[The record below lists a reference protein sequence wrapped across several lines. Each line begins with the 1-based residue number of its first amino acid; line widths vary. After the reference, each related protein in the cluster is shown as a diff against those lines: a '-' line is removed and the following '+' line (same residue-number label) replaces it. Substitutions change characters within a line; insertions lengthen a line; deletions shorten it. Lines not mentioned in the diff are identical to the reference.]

1 MTIDD
6 SFEIGGYT
14 VLILSEERPMTAWK
28 ALRIDGEEYAPQIMM
43 DASRNVIAIKGS
55 YNLVGKSIEFV

>member
-14 VLILSEERPMTAWK
+14 VLILSEERPLTPWK
-28 ALRIDGEEYAPQIMM
+28 ALRIDGEEHTPQIMM
-43 DASRNVIAIKGS
+43 DAGRNVIAIKGS
-55 YNLVGKSIEFV
+55 HDLVGKAIEFV